1 MTFRA
6 VLFCLF
12 ALRSSDAAV
21 STSQGIAV
29 FEATSEGTTGR
40 QMQFCERA
48 LVIPETAFGAQVSCV
63 VAPLQTFA
71 GIVRPARGKRAAK
84 RNALFRTLLRA
95 GNSKS

>member
-12 ALRSSDAAV
+12 ALRSPDATV
-21 STSQGIAV
+21 STSQGVAG
-29 FEATSEGTTGR
+29 FEAMSEGTGR